1 MYPESDNYKL
11 YKHTHGSRKLTQTVT
26 VSHSITLITSDSH
39 KIRKATTE
47 MDESTTSSENYV
59 SNADLV
65 LGTESSRLD
74 ERYIMDVWESS
85 PINIIYLIFL
95 SVSTLIGN
103 VGNVLVIG
111 AVLSDRRLRRQEGN
125 IFILNLATADL
136 CVTSKY
142 IFDVW

>member
-1 MYPESDNYKL
+1 MAEN
-11 YKHTHGSRKLTQTVT
+11 
-26 VSHSITLITSDSH
+26 
-39 KIRKATTE
+39 
-47 MDESTTSSENYV
+47 TTSSEYFI
-59 SNADLV
+59 STAGLV

-74 ERYIMDVWESS
+74 ERYLMDVWESS
-85 PINIIYLIFL
+85 LINIIYLIFL

-142 IFDVW
+142 NNYASCVVRKTFSNFKYK